1 MKKRLLLASL
11 SAAAFGG
18 ILSVSAADTPVYTL
32 DQVVVTAARTE
43 EKQIDTNASVS
54 VVTSKQIA
62 QKHFNDV
69 SEALRAVPGVVL
81 GNYSA
86 SGQNYSSNKV
96 FINGSSNVVIL
107 VDGMRRNT
115 NGVSG
120 SAVNLGTPIW
130 RPLSVSK
137 F

>member
-18 ILSVSAADTPVYTL
+18 ILSVNAADMPVYTL

-62 QKHFNDV
+62 QKHF
-69 SEALRAVPGVVL
+69 
-81 GNYSA
+81 
-86 SGQNYSSNKV
+86 
-96 FINGSSNVVIL
+96 IL
-107 VDGMRRNT
+107 
-115 NGVSG
+115 
-120 SAVNLGTPIW
+120 P
-130 RPLSVSK
+130 SK
-137 F
+137 FLSTVLPMWLSS

>member
-1 MKKRLLLASL
+1 MKKKDCFLASL

-18 ILSVSAADTPVYTL
+18 ILSVNAADMPVYTL

-69 SEALRAVPGVVL
+69 SERFVQFPA
-81 GNYSA
+81 
-86 SGQNYSSNKV
+86 
-96 FINGSSNVVIL
+96 
-107 VDGMRRNT
+107 
-115 NGVSG
+115 
-120 SAVNLGTPIW
+120 
-130 RPLSVSK
+130 
-137 F
+137 

>member
-18 ILSVSAADTPVYTL
+18 ILSVNAADMPVYTL

-96 FINGSSNVVIL
+96 FYQRFFQCGYP
-107 VDGMRRNT
+107 RRRYEEKSKRRFRFGCQSRHT
-115 NGVSG
+115 YRYGVH
-120 SAVNLGTPIW
+120 
-130 RPLSVSK
+130 
-137 F
+137 